1 MRMTTC
7 DPCTIVIFG
16 GTGDLSHRKLLP
28 ALGRLRA
35 TGHMDPRTQ
44 LIACGRSSD
53 VDDEAFRKSARASLA
68 RAGLEELSL
77 CGEHMHYQPLGNG
90 GADDYAAL
98 AARIEAIESEH
109 GLPHNR
115 VFYMALPP
123 FAFAP
128 TITGLGTAD
137 LNQSAGW
144 TRLVIEKPF
153 GRDPASAH
161 ELNTVLHHYF
171 DEKQIYRID
180 HYLGKDPVQNLM
192 VLRFANAFL
201 ESLWNRNHVEAV
213 QIIAAESLG
222 VENRAAYYDKS
233 GALRDMVQ
241 NHLTQL
247 LTLVA
252 MEPPTSFQAD
262 AIRREKIKVLEAIA
276 PLRTEDAI
284 FGQYDGYLDAEG
296 IAPDSTTETFCA
308 MRIGI
313 DNWRWQGVPFYIVT
327 GKALARR
334 HTQIAVRFRGA
345 PIGLFK
351 SAGMRSDTEDIL
363 LITLQPDE
371 GFELHIDVKMP
382 GAPFRLQRIP
392 LQFQYRDRF
401 AELPEA
407 YQTLLNDVLSGDQ
420 TLFVHGDEVEHS
432 WRVYAPVLDQKVKPH
447 GYPVGGWGP
456 EAAEVFSI
464 ADKELW
470 RK

>member
-1 MRMTTC
+1 MSAC

-28 ALGRLRA
+28 ALSRLRSA
-35 TGHMDPRTQ
+35 GQMSPKSH
-44 LIACGRSSD
+44 LIACGRSASVTD
-53 VDDEAFRKSARASLA
+53 ASFREEARAAVRAAGVDD
-68 RAGLEELSL
+68 LSL
-77 CGEHMHYQPLGNG
+77 CDEHMHYQPLGAG

-98 AARIEAIESEH
+98 AQRIRAIEEAH

-115 VFYMALPP
+115 VFYLALPP

-137 LNQSAGW
+137 LNRSDGW

-153 GRDPASAH
+153 GRDRSTAH
-161 ELNTVLHHYF
+161 ELNTVVHHYF
-171 DEKQIYRID
+171 DEEQIYRID
-180 HYLGKDPVQNLM
+180 HYLGKDPVQNLL

-201 ESLWNRNHVEAV
+201 EAVWNRSHVEAV
-213 QIIAAESLG
+213 QIMAAESLG
-222 VENRAAYYDKS
+222 VESRAAYYDKS

-276 PLRTEDAI
+276 PLTPADAI
-284 FGQYDGYLDAEG
+284 FGQYDGYREAEG
-296 IAPDSTTETFCA
+296 IAPGSTTETFCA
-308 MRIGI
+308 MRIAI
-313 DNWRWQGVPFYIVT
+313 DNWRWQGVPFYLIT

-345 PIGLFK
+345 PVGLFR
-351 SAGMRSDTEDIL
+351 SAGTRTDTEDVL

-371 GFELHIDVKMP
+371 GFEMHIDVKMP
-382 GAPFRLQRIP
+382 GSPFRLQRIP
-392 LQFQYRDRF
+392 LAFQYRDRF

-407 YQTLLNDVLSGDQ
+407 YQTLLHDVLSGDQ

-432 WRVYAPVLDQKVKPH
+432 WRVYAPVLDSKEQPH
-447 GYPVGGWGP
+447 SYPVGSWGP
-456 EAAEVFSI
+456 EAAEAFSI
-464 ADKELW
+464 ADRELW